1 MVIDREPKAVRRAL
15 SVTAAERC
23 PAPRPLLPGGGLL
36 RQDDGV
42 GGGFEG
48 VEGLL
53 EEIYLPVEP
62 LGETERD
69 VRTFDRG
76 CLIPCS
82 VIRSNT
88 PACALGKIP
97 ANEDLWVQ
105 MRTNAYIPA
114 GIFNNAGK
122 G

>member
-1 MVIDREPKAVRRAL
+1 MGLAL
-15 SVTAAERC
+15 ER
-23 PAPRPLLPGGGLL
+23 
-36 RQDDGV
+36 V

-69 VRTFDRG
+69 GRTFDRG

-82 VIRSNT
+82 VNRSNA

-97 ANEDLWVQ
+97 ANEDLWGR
-105 MRTNAYIPA
+105 MR
-114 GIFNNAGK
+114 IFRREFSITPGK
-122 G
+122 GDKSHHKPTFGWNFP